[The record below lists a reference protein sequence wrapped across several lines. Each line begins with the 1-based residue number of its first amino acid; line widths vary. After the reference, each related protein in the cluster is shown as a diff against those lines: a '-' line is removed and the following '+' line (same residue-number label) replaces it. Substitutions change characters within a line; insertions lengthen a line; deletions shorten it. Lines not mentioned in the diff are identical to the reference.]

1 MIENRVYRMPGMERL
16 RWRVHN
22 ERKSLCVAPD
32 HGRGLVL
39 VQCSAGLKLS
49 KAKAMQLADLLVD
62 AAEQLPD

>member
-1 MIENRVYRMPGMERL
+1 MIENRVYKMPGMERL

-49 KAKAMQLADLLVD
+49 KAKAMLLAALLVA
-62 AAEQLPD
+62 AAEKLTD